1 MKFFTTCIF
10 ILFSF
15 LPGMAQQDSIHLFDQ
30 IDPINL
36 KDGWKLDHKIY
47 EGINRATTNTIIFRK
62 AVLTDQQVILTNS
75 TFSPKLLYS
84 LSNTQQLWKKELE
97 LIFNSKISSFKSSLN

>member
-1 MKFFTTCIF
+1 M
-10 ILFSF
+10 
-15 LPGMAQQDSIHLFDQ
+15 PGMAQQDSIHLFDQ
-30 IDPINL
+30 IDPIYL

-47 EGINRATTNTIIFRK
+47 KGINRATTSTIINRK
-62 AVLTDQQVILTNS
+62 AVLTDQQVILINS

-97 LIFNSKISSFKSSLN
+97 LIFNNKIPSFKSGSN